1 MEKYI
6 RLNAN
11 ENPYD
16 DVMERVFSE
25 ISKYYNKLNRYP
37 DENSYELRKAYGKY
51 INKVPEKIMFGN
63 GSDEAISII
72 MDAYLKSGSKFFT
85 LNPDFS
91 MYDFYAKKLGAGC
104 EKISILDGK
113 FTIDKFIEKVIEK
126 NVQMIIFSNPNNPT
140 GKLFKRAEIKKIL
153 AAFSKIPVVIDE
165 AYGEFAEES
174 MLEFIEEYSNLYV
187 TKTLSKAFAMA
198 GLRIGCAVSN
208 EKNISYLN
216 KFKPPYNV
224 NSLSQR
230 FGAEVLKN
238 VDYMREAV
246 KKILKERDLMYKFLK
261 DMESENFKVYETG
274 ANFICF
280 ESKNCDEINE
290 YLLKNDILIRSF
302 PDLNLLRVTVGK
314 ENENLKFKEVM
325 EELKNHGKI

>member
-25 ISKYYNKLNRYP
+25 ISKDYNKLNRYP

-51 INKVPEKIMFGN
+51 INKAPEKIMFGN

-72 MDAYLKSGSKFFT
+72 MDAYLKSGSKLFT

-91 MYDFYAKKLGAGC
+91 MYDFYAKKLGASC

-113 FTIDKFIEKVIEK
+113 FTIDKFIEEAIEK

-140 GKLFKRAEIKKIL
+140 GKLFKRAEMKKIL
-153 AAFSKIPVVIDE
+153 DAFSKIPVIIDE

-224 NSLSQR
+224 NSQIGR
-230 FGAEVLKN
+230 AHV
-238 VDYMREAV
+238 
-246 KKILKERDLMYKFLK
+246 
-261 DMESENFKVYETG
+261 
-274 ANFICF
+274 
-280 ESKNCDEINE
+280 
-290 YLLKNDILIRSF
+290 
-302 PDLNLLRVTVGK
+302 
-314 ENENLKFKEVM
+314 
-325 EELKNHGKI
+325 